1 MLLTASGLVVKL
13 AGLFFKLPLTTL
25 IGEEGMGY
33 FNTAYTLFVWFYT
46 LSTSGLPTAEAMM
59 ILPRE
64 TMISRLPRS
73 PTF

>member
-46 LSTSGLPTAEAMM
+46 LSTSGLPTA
-59 ILPRE
+59 
-64 TMISRLPRS
+64 
-73 PTF
+73 